1 MKILPGVILLGS
13 LVCGRSMAAD
23 HSVGIVNLGTLPFGA
38 GTSLN
43 AYSIS
48 EKGIDLLPGS
58 PYVPP
63 YGLLPPISGCSWE
76 PGRVS
81 VTDDQHY
88 AYVFYYC
95 DSPFPILVQF
105 AITSKGLVYKWQQVI
120 DLGAGAEPGMSTTSN
135 FVLVTW
141 SGEGGSSGVVIY
153 NEWSEE
159 VVSDGGY
166 QITGHIDPKGHFYYS
181 CSPIGPQVAVY
192 NVPQTTGQPPVVT
205 STDPVFFQS
214 KCN

>member
-1 MKILPGVILLGS
+1 
-13 LVCGRSMAAD
+13 
-23 HSVGIVNLGTLPFGA
+23 
-38 GTSLN
+38 
-43 AYSIS
+43 
-48 EKGIDLLPGS
+48 
-58 PYVPP
+58 
-63 YGLLPPISGCSWE
+63 
-76 PGRVS
+76 
-81 VTDDQHY
+81 
-88 AYVFYYC
+88 VFYYC

-105 AITSKGLVYKWQQVI
+105 AITSKGLVYKWQQAI

-153 NEWSEE
+153 NEWGEE

-166 QITGHIDPKGHFYYS
+166 QITGHIDPEGRFYYS